1 MPSYRDPTLPLT
13 SPDPALIARFIDIVG
28 AKNAVV
34 RPDEQAPYL
43 TEWRGLYVGKTPVV
57 LRPGSTSEVS
67 RILALAHAE
76 QIAIVPQGGNTGLVG
91 GQIPSTVGNEIVLC
105 LSRLNAV
112 RSIDADGGTMI
123 VEAGVTLAAA
133 QAAADNV
140 GRLFPLSL
148 ASEGSC
154 QIGGV
159 LATNAGGLA
168 VLAYGNARNL
178 ALGLE
183 VVTANGEIWNGLR
196 GLKKDNT
203 GYDLRDLFIG
213 SEGTLGVITAAVL
226 KTFPKPAEQA
236 TALVA
241 LETPA
246 LALELFRLIEGSAG
260 QALTA
265 FELWSGLA
273 QSFVVEY
280 MPGTR
285 HPFAERHAWYVLIEI
300 SSGQSDGRAAQLLQD
315 ALEVASQAGA
325 ISDAVVAQSIQQS
338 RDLWKLREGLS
349 EAQKPAGA
357 SIKHDISV
365 PVARIPEFLERAAPI
380 IEAVCAG
387 ARPVPFGHFGDG
399 NLHYNISQP
408 EGMASAS
415 FLALW
420 EPMAQAVHSLVAD
433 MNGSISA
440 EHGIGQLKRGAL
452 QEFKSDLELRMMRGI
467 KQALD
472 PHGILNP
479 GKVL

>member
-1 MPSYRDPTLPLT
+1 MSLPLKKP
-13 SPDPALIARFIDIVG
+13 SPGLIARFIEIVG
-28 AKNAVV
+28 ETNAVV
-34 RPDEQAPYL
+34 REAEQAPYL

-57 LRPGSTSEVS
+57 LRPGSTLEVS
-67 RILALAHAE
+67 RILALANAE
-76 QIAIVPQGGNTGLVG
+76 RVAIVPQGGNTGLVG
-91 GQIPSTVGNEIVLC
+91 GQIPSNDGSEIVLS
-105 LSRLNAV
+105 LSRLNRVRAV
-112 RSIDADGGTMI
+112 DADGGTLI
-123 VEAGVTLAAA
+123 VEAGVTLATA
-133 QAAADNV
+133 QAGADNV

-178 ALGLE
+178 TLGLE
-183 VVTANGEIWNGLR
+183 VVTANGEIWDGLR

-246 LALELFRLIEGSAG
+246 QALKLFRLIEAAAGS
-260 QALTA
+260 QLTA
-265 FELWSGLA
+265 FELWSDRAHEFALKYIA
-273 QSFVVEY
+273 
-280 MPGTR
+280 GTR
-285 HPFAERHAWYVLIEI
+285 DPFGQRHPWYALLEI
-300 SSGQSDGRAAQLLQD
+300 SSGGMGGHASTLVEDSLQNATAK
-315 ALEVASQAGA
+315 ALIA
-325 ISDAVVAQSIQQS
+325 DAVIAQSIQQA

-380 IEAVCAG
+380 VERVCAG

-408 EGMASAS
+408 EGMARAD

-420 EPMAQAVHSLVAD
+420 GPMAHAVHGLVTD
-433 MNGSISA
+433 MGGSISA

-452 QEFKSDLELRMMRGI
+452 REFKSDLELQMMRSI

>member
-1 MPSYRDPTLPLT
+1 MLLN
-13 SPDPALIARFIDIVG
+13 SPAPALIARFLEIVG
-28 AKNAVV
+28 VKNAVV
-34 RPDEQAPYL
+34 REDEQAPYL
-43 TEWRGLYVGKTPVV
+43 TEWRGLYVGRTPVV
-57 LRPGSTSEVS
+57 LRPGSTKEVS
-67 RILALAHAE
+67 RILALANAE
-76 QIAIVPQGGNTGLVG
+76 RIAIVPQGGNTGLVG
-91 GQIPSTVGNEIVLC
+91 GQIPSSDGTEIVMC

-112 RSIDADGGTMI
+112 RAVDADGGTMI

-133 QAAADNV
+133 QAAADNA

-168 VLAYGNARNL
+168 VLAYGSARNL

-246 LALELFRLIEGSAG
+246 RVLELFRLAEAAAG
-260 QALTA
+260 AGLTA
-265 FELWSGLA
+265 FELWSHRAHGFALKYIA
-273 QSFVVEY
+273 
-280 MPGTR
+280 GTR
-285 HPFAERHAWYVLIEI
+285 DPFGQRHPWYALLEV
-300 SSGQSDGRAAQLLQD
+300 SSGESGGRAAQLLQNF
-315 ALEVASQAGA
+315 LEVAAQEGA
-325 ISDAVVAQSIQQS
+325 ISNAVIAQSIQQA

-365 PVARIPEFLERAAPI
+365 PVARIPEFLERAARI
-380 IEAVCAG
+380 VERVCAG

-408 EGMASAS
+408 ESMPRAD

-420 EPMAQAVHSLVAD
+420 EPMALAVHTLVSD
-433 MNGSISA
+433 MGGSISA

-452 QEFKSDLELRMMRGI
+452 REFKSHLELQMMRSI